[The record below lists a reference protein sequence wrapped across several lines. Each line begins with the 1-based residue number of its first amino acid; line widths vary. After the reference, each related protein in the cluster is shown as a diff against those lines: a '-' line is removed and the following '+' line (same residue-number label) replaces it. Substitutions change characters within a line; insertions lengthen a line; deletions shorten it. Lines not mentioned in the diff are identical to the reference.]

1 MKKRNNSR
9 LRYKDILNENFLR
22 KEYTE
27 NKKSLAQLQKELKIY
42 RSTIKYYL
50 QLNKIPIRSHKEQAS
65 ISSPGG
71 KYLYDYILTKNS
83 LINEYIKNKKGVLEL
98 SKNLKVDRGTIKRY
112 LNKYNISQRSSKEQN
127 LINNPP
133 KIFKINKEIKSFI
146 DGLLLGDASIPQ
158 RKDGIAP
165 RSLTQACKH
174 KEYLEYIEDRL
185 NHYGVVCSPI
195 LSRWIKDIRCKNR
208 GYFQSFLQTRRYKT
222 FEVFRERFYPSG
234 IKIVPSDL
242 ILTKDLLL
250 QLYLCDGNFY
260 RHITLC
266 LNAFN
271 LEDISF
277 LKDLIERELSIILTL
292 RKQKDQFMLVVK
304 KSDAKKFT
312 DYIGPCPIKCYE
324 YKWED
329 NESEE
334 AKHRKRLKAKLRYK
348 ESKNASKRIQEK
360 KRF

>member
-1 MKKRNNSR
+1 MKRRDDNR
-9 LRYKDILNENFLR
+9 LRYKDILNEDFLK
-22 KEYTE
+22 KEYLE

-42 RSTIKYYL
+42 RTTIIYYL

-71 KYLYDYILTKNS
+71 KYLYDDILTENS
-83 LINEYIKNKKGVLEL
+83 LINEYIQNKKGVLEL
-98 SKNLKVDRGTIKRY
+98 SKNFRVDRGTIKRY
-112 LNKYNISQRSSKEQN
+112 LNKYNIPQRSSKEQN

-133 KIFKINKEIKSFI
+133 KTFEVNNEARSFI

-158 RKDGIAP
+158 RKDGITP
-165 RSLTQACKH
+165 RSLTQACKN
-174 KEYLEYIEDRL
+174 KEYLEYIKKRL
-185 NHYGVVCSPI
+185 ENYGVLCSPI
-195 LSRWIKDIRCKNR
+195 LSRWVKDERCKNK
-208 GYFQSFLQTRRYKT
+208 GYPQSFLQTRRYKT
-222 FEVFRERFYPSG
+222 FEIFRERFYPSE

-242 ILTKDLLL
+242 IITKDLLL

-277 LKDLIERELSIILTL
+277 LKSLIERELGIILIL
-292 RKQKDQFMLVVK
+292 RKQKNQFMIAIK
-304 KSDAKKFT
+304 KSDTKKFL
-312 DYIGPCPIKCYE
+312 DYIGPCPVKCYE
-324 YKWED
+324 YKWKD

-334 AKHRKRLKAKLRYK
+334 AKHRKRLKARLRYK
-348 ESKNASKRIQEK
+348 ESKNVSKRI
-360 KRF
+360 